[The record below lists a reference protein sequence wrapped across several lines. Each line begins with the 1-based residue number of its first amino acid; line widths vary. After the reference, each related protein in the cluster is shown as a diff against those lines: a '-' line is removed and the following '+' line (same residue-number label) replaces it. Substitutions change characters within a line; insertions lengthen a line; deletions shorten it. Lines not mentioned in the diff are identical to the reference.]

1 MFTMLYYPPN
11 RNPELN
17 NLTPEHLNSFTHS
30 PGMWGVGR
38 ENLYST
44 ESLRDQ
50 GAEGFVNLR
59 ALTTSPVTL

>member
-30 PGMWGVGR
+30 PGMWGG
-38 ENLYST
+38 
-44 ESLRDQ
+44 
-50 GAEGFVNLR
+50 GEGEPLLHRVIKGSRCGGLC
-59 ALTTSPVTL
+59 